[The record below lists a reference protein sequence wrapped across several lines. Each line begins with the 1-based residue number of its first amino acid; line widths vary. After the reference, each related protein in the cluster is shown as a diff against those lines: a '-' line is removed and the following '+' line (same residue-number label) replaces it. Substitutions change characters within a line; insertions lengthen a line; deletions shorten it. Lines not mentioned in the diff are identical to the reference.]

1 MKPQIVLKVSRR
13 VWEGASR
20 EAITAAHSAVIAG
33 GRFSEVL
40 GHMAAGTSHLQPCVR
55 SRSGRTNPIAVVMAA
70 VGRVTTKRVRRRGAL
85 SLALLVPMFV
95 ALGMVPASANS
106 GTVTVG
112 QNCQTWHATVVL
124 NHDVRPDR
132 SVYVVTTIPGTHGIR
147 GRHYNTSFGRIWS
160 ASGPAPT
167 SGTVTLNIYLSN
179 GHREFTETKA
189 LHAPAGCVSSTTVAP
204 ATTVAPSTTV
214 APTTTTT
221 IVTAGSTATT
231 SPSTATTSSVPETS
245 TVFVEGAA
253 VTPSTSAPSAV
264 MPSGEAA
271 AVEAANALPRT
282 GGGGGPGPAIG
293 VASLLGG
300 AVMLLVSRRRRGRA
314 A

>member
-1 MKPQIVLKVSRR
+1 
-13 VWEGASR
+13 
-20 EAITAAHSAVIAG
+20 
-33 GRFSEVL
+33 
-40 GHMAAGTSHLQPCVR
+40 
-55 SRSGRTNPIAVVMAA
+55 
-70 VGRVTTKRVRRRGAL
+70 
-85 SLALLVPMFV
+85 MFV
-95 ALGMVPASANS
+95 ALGMVPAFANN

-124 NHDVRPDR
+124 NHNVRPDR

-160 ASGPAPT
+160 ASGPAPA
-167 SGTVTLNIYLSN
+167 SGTVTLNIYLPN

-189 LHAPAGCVSSTTVAP
+189 LHAPAGCVSSTTV
-204 ATTVAPSTTV
+204 TPSTTV

-221 IVTAGSTATT
+221 IVTAGSTVTT

-253 VTPSTSAPSAV
+253 VTPSTGAPSAV